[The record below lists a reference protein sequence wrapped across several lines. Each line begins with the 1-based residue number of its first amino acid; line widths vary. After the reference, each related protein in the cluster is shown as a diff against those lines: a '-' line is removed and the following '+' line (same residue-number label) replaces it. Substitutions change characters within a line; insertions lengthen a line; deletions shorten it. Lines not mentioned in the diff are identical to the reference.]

1 MIAVSIAFSTLQK
14 SCVDITPGNAKLER
28 CHAARGQMKS
38 LRRTLPPLTALTVFE
53 AAARLGS
60 FTRAADELGVTQAAV
75 SRQIHALEIE
85 FGAALFLRHHRKVV
99 LTDKG
104 RILAAATSQAFS
116 LLADAASELRRDEAE
131 DELAISATVA
141 FSQFWLLPRISR
153 FARAHPEIRL
163 RIVSQD
169 AMPALE
175 DGEVDVAIRF
185 GSGDW
190 PHADAELLFRDE
202 VFPVCSP
209 DFLADPQAI
218 ASPADLLAFPLISNH
233 TEDPLWTG
241 WQEWL
246 TSFGV
251 VTPRKIQGF
260 RCSFYTEAIYAALN
274 GQGIA
279 LGWKQLVED
288 LLAQKRLI
296 RLTDASVTPKGAY
309 YVVVPRKKQKRA
321 LDVFLGW
328 LRTTIESQ

>member
-1 MIAVSIAFSTLQK
+1 
-14 SCVDITPGNAKLER
+14 
-28 CHAARGQMKS
+28 MKS
-38 LRRTLPPLTALTVFE
+38 LRRTLPSLTSLTVFE

-75 SRQIHALEIE
+75 SRQIHALEGE

-104 RILAAATSQAFS
+104 RILATAASQAFA
-116 LLADAASELRRDEAE
+116 LLADAASELRREEAE
-131 DELAISATVA
+131 DELTISATVA

-169 AMPALE
+169 VMPALDE
-175 DGEVDVAIRF
+175 DDVDVAIRF
-185 GSGDW
+185 GAGDW
-190 PHADAELLFRDE
+190 PHADTELLFRDE

-209 DFLADPQAI
+209 DFLAAPDQVN
-218 ASPADLLAFPLISNH
+218 SPADLLEFPLISNH
-233 TEDPLWTG
+233 TEDPLWMG
-241 WQEWL
+241 WQDWL
-246 TSFGV
+246 AAFAV

-309 YVVVPRKKQKRA
+309 YVVVPRKKQKRS
-321 LDVFLGW
+321 LEVFLGW
-328 LRTTIESQ
+328 LRMTIDTQ